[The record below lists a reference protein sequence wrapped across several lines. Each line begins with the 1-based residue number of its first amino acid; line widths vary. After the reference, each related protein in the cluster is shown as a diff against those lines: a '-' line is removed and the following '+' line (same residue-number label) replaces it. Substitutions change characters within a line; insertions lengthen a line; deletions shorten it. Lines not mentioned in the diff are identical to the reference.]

1 MHKPSV
7 FFAPGMACFD
17 KWIAVDQEERLDMWR
32 IHLNESTATRAWGV
46 IITYLKNSLLHVEVD
61 QKQSKQDPRFEQE
74 VMPRLE
80 QFKIDAA
87 HHIMVEGIVVAVIL
101 KTRAGFFVPYVLPYD
116 SYSLSVQYSMIS
128 ERIEYKVERTGDWR
142 PSPEDIYTQEPVLQG
157 LVQVRSDLG
166 RNFPEIGDGDPTV
179 VIYDDFDFKPEASTG
194 ALTSMVARYYQEWK
208 DLEKVKSL
216 QLLHLE
222 RQVAPTYYLECAPD
236 SDASRVAEMWEP
248 DRYGD
253 VTGENG
259 QDRLEARLAE
269 QRERRYKNRVN
280 QINTLN
286 QKATGLLRD
295 ATTSR
300 ESSWTTTVRG
310 LAREGIKTLP
320 EGTKI
325 SSMQR
330 PTPDFDMETR
340 IADAQTAVF
349 EAYGVPMALFKDTM
363 RMASDKSLYL
373 DRLKDAVDSFA
384 ISLTGKL
391 LTPIYNDLYWELTSA
406 ALALSIYKDLL
417 VPEMQQYLL
426 EDIES
431 PEFDREADGA
441 GGGSGGTFLTS
452 GRMNRGRLTPSAG
465 SKRARNDRS
474 SLASRKKKRLESVAD
489 YPTTI
494 EQLRQFA
501 QETIEA
507 DMTAFVKKRP
517 DKAEWAQGKARDLAR
532 RVSETKYTLRMD
544 EYANERSTTE
554 LATDFFMGALT
565 SEEFLTKVR
574 FNNGL
579 KQEKLEESVMKKRA
593 QALDKARDKN
603 FEDFMENLFAS
614 SMREIDGARSGG
626 PKKPASSEAGPAK
639 KKEAAGPKK
648 SQQQQQQKT
657 KDTGTEKGGVD
668 KGKAKA
674 KSDKKEP
681 SKDKSK
687 SKSKSAD
694 AGREKGGSAKGE
706 D

>member
-1 MHKPSV
+1 M
-7 FFAPGMACFD
+7 D
-17 KWIAVDQEERLDMWR
+17 YRNQWIPVDQERRLDMWR
-32 IHLNESTATRAWGV
+32 VHLNESTATRAWGV
-46 IITYLKNSLLHVEVD
+46 IITYLKNSLIHVEVD
-61 QKQSKQDPRFEQE
+61 QNQAKQDPRFEQE

-87 HHIMVEGIVVAVIL
+87 HHVMVEGIVVCVIL
-101 KTRAGFFVPYVLPYD
+101 KTRAGYFVPYVLPYD
-116 SYSLSVQYSMIS
+116 SYSISVQYSMIS

-157 LVQVRSDLG
+157 LVQVRSDMG
-166 RNFPEIGDGDPTV
+166 HNFPEIGNGDPTV

-194 ALTSMVARYYQEWK
+194 MLQSMVARYYQDWK
-208 DLEKVKSL
+208 DLEKVMTL
-216 QLLHLE
+216 QLVHLE
-222 RQVAPTYYLECAPD
+222 QQVAPTYYLECAPD

-253 VTGENG
+253 VTGEGG
-259 QDRLEARLAE
+259 QDRLESRLQE
-269 QRERRYKNRVN
+269 QKERRYKNRVRH
-280 QINTLN
+280 INTLN
-286 QKATGLLRD
+286 QRATGLRD
-295 ATTSR
+295 PATSR
-300 ESSWTTTVRG
+300 ESSWNTTVRG
-310 LAREGIKTLP
+310 LARDGIKTLP

-340 IADAQTAVF
+340 TVRAQEAVF

-406 ALALSIYKDLL
+406 SLALSIYNDLL
-417 VPEMQQYLL
+417 LPDMQKWLL
-426 EDIES
+426 EYVES
-431 PEFDREADGA
+431 PELDRSEDG
-441 GGGSGGTFLTS
+441 GPQGSSGSTFLTT
-452 GRMNRGRLTPSAG
+452 GRKSRGLLPPKAGAKRTFSDRTNQSA
-465 SKRARNDRS
+465 
-474 SLASRKKKRLESVAD
+474 LVPRKKKRIDSMAD
-489 YPTTI
+489 YPSTVA
-494 EQLRQFA
+494 QLREFA
-501 QETIEA
+501 QETIQA
-507 DMTAFVKKRP
+507 DITAFVKKRP
-517 DKAEWAQGKARDLAR
+517 DKAEWAHDKAQKLAK

-579 KQEKLEESVMKKRA
+579 KQDKLADDVMKQRSK
-593 QALDKARDKN
+593 ALDKVRDKN

-626 PKKPASSEAGPAK
+626 PKKPTTEAGAKIQPK
-639 KKEAAGPKK
+639 KKEATRTEEKK
-648 SQQQQQQKT
+648 
-657 KDTGTEKGGVD
+657 TGGGDNKKAEK
-668 KGKAKA
+668 KRKPA
-674 KSDKKEP
+674 KSRGEGEEKEEDGEKKGAA
-681 SKDKSK
+681 KS
-687 SKSKSAD
+687 
-694 AGREKGGSAKGE
+694 EK
-706 D
+706 